1 MQGNRPWRVI
11 PGYSPALNPSFHL
24 LTLILLRY
32 LAPETLQGR
41 FTKACDVFSLGITM
55 LELACDLDL
64 PRHGDL
70 WQKIRM
76 EGPDPA
82 STMHLQPELRR
93 VLLIFEKLFH
103 NVHHP
108 GSPDDDDQ

>member
-1 MQGNRPWRVI
+1 M
-11 PGYSPALNPSFHL
+11 
-24 LTLILLRY
+24 
-32 LAPETLQGR
+32 
-41 FTKACDVFSLGITM
+41 
-55 LELACDLDL
+55 DL

-93 VLLIFEKLFH
+93 VLLIMMASEEERRPCVRQLLELPYLERPAEKRKADFLCKMSA
-103 NVHHP
+103 NC
-108 GSPDDDDQ
+108 D

>member
-1 MQGNRPWRVI
+1 MTI
-11 PGYSPALNPSFHL
+11 
-24 LTLILLRY
+24 ILLRY

-93 VLLIFEKLFH
+93 VLLIFDQLFV
-103 NVHHP
+103 N
-108 GSPDDDDQ
+108 

>member
-1 MQGNRPWRVI
+1 MTI
-11 PGYSPALNPSFHL
+11 
-24 LTLILLRY
+24 ILLRY

-93 VLLIFEKLFH
+93 VLLIFDRLFV
-103 NVHHP
+103 NR
-108 GSPDDDDQ
+108 SSRFS

>member
-1 MQGNRPWRVI
+1 
-11 PGYSPALNPSFHL
+11 
-24 LTLILLRY
+24 
-32 LAPETLQGR
+32 
-41 FTKACDVFSLGITM
+41 M

-93 VLLIFEKLFH
+93 VLLIPIYYLIAYH
-103 NVHHP
+103 S

>member
-1 MQGNRPWRVI
+1 
-11 PGYSPALNPSFHL
+11 
-24 LTLILLRY
+24 
-32 LAPETLQGR
+32 
-41 FTKACDVFSLGITM
+41 M
-55 LELACDLDL
+55 LELACNLDL

-93 VLLIFEKLFH
+93 VLLMMMTSEEERRPCVRQLLELPSVRSAVRSRGRQILFAKCRQTVTETALMGFALLH
-103 NVHHP
+103 FLLP
-108 GSPDDDDQ
+108 PPYDQPCL

>member
-1 MQGNRPWRVI
+1 
-11 PGYSPALNPSFHL
+11 
-24 LTLILLRY
+24 
-32 LAPETLQGR
+32 
-41 FTKACDVFSLGITM
+41 M

-93 VLLIFEKLFH
+93 VLLIF
-103 NVHHP
+103 
-108 GSPDDDDQ
+108 DQQFVNRSSRFS